1 MKLKDKEAFE
11 KAGHDLLHKVREAE
25 RMDQQK
31 VLRSWAG
38 VEERL
43 KKQNKSSFRLTIR
56 YISAI
61 AASVALLVLGGF
73 WLLNDTHW
81 HPDRSLALLE
91 QEPEALFAN
100 EIVLITHQ
108 EQMQLKGN
116 SSIEYDA
123 EGKTNVDEYV
133 VTVSK
138 REGETKR
145 RGETSDWNQLIV
157 PKGKRADIT
166 LSDGTKVFVNS
177 GTRVVYPAVFSSDK
191 REILVDGE
199 VYLDVHKDASCPF
212 IVKTKGLDVKVLGT
226 QFNICSYG
234 KEKIASVVLVE
245 GSVEV
250 SSGEGKSLLSP
261 NQLVEIKDGKATIQN
276 VDVSEYVCWKDGLML
291 LNDKEVGEVFD
302 KLSRY
307 YGCTI
312 KYDGEIGR
320 TLISGELDLGTDVRE
335 VVKIVC
341 QSLFL
346 KYEIDDKNN
355 ILIRR

>member
-11 KAGHDLLHKVREAE
+11 KASYDLLHKVREVE
-25 RMDQQK
+25 QMDRQK
-31 VLRSWAG
+31 ALRSWEG

-43 KKQNKSSFRLTIR
+43 KKQSKSSFRLTIR

-91 QEPEALFAN
+91 QEPDVLFAN

-138 REGETKR
+138 RQGEA
-145 RGETSDWNQLIV
+145 SDWNQLIV
-157 PKGKRADIT
+157 PKGKRAHIK
-166 LSDGTKVFVNS
+166 LSDGTKVSINS
-177 GTRVVYPAVFSSDK
+177 GTRVVYPTVFGSDK

-250 SSGEGKSLLSP
+250 TSGEGKSLLSP
-261 NQLVEIKDGKATIQN
+261 NQLVEIKDGKAIIQN
-276 VDVSEYVCWKDGLML
+276 VDVSEYICWKDGLML
-291 LNDKEVGEVFD
+291 LNDKEVGQVFD

-312 KYDGEIGR
+312 RYDAEIGR